1 MEDKKYDVIIMGS
14 GPAGLTAGIYSS
26 RYKLDTL
33 IIGKLNGGL
42 MTETHKICN
51 FPTEKEI
58 DGFSLTQKMEDN
70 ARLNGVQII
79 NKEIKDIIK
88 TEDGFK
94 VVTSDGKTF
103 LSKAVILAFGTQHR
117 RLNLENEESLLGR
130 GVSYCATCDGLFFKN
145 KKVAVVGG
153 GDSALTSALYL
164 ADVAEKV
171 YLIHR
176 GNKFR
181 AEPIWVEKVN
191 SSNKIEILFN
201 SQVTKLIGKEKLEA
215 ITLSDQSEL
224 SVDGL
229 FIEIGTEPQKYDFI
243 NTLGIKTDDR
253 GYIEVDSSQKTS
265 CPGIWAA
272 GDVTNG
278 SNNFRQIITAC
289 SEGAIAA
296 NSVFEF
302 TR

>member
-1 MEDKKYDVIIMGS
+1 
-14 GPAGLTAGIYSS
+14 
-26 RYKLDTL
+26 
-33 IIGKLNGGL
+33 
-42 MTETHKICN
+42 
-51 FPTEKEI
+51 
-58 DGFSLTQKMEDN
+58 MEDN